1 MHVCYELFAR
11 LPMVSKVQGAFFNLA
26 KIREALFKLFL
37 SHCSPNSTNVNNPAF
52 LLREESIPSDDSQL
66 QYWNHFARRPV
77 YSENYLTMAFSF
89 HFFPL
94 STFGCALGPQAG
106 LHEGLRKTRSI

>member
-1 MHVCYELFAR
+1 MYVFYDLFAL

-52 LLREESIPSDDSQL
+52 LLKEQSIPSDDSQ
-66 QYWNHFARRPV
+66 
-77 YSENYLTMAFSF
+77 
-89 HFFPL
+89 
-94 STFGCALGPQAG
+94 
-106 LHEGLRKTRSI
+106 

>member
-1 MHVCYELFAR
+1 MCVCYELFAL

-52 LLREESIPSDDSQL
+52 LLREESIPSDDSQYL
-66 QYWNHFARRPV
+66 NHFALRPV
-77 YSENYLTMAFSF
+77 YSEKLSYNGFLLPFLPPF
-89 HFFPL
+89 HIWLCTGTTGRP
-94 STFGCALGPQAG
+94 T
-106 LHEGLRKTRSI
+106 